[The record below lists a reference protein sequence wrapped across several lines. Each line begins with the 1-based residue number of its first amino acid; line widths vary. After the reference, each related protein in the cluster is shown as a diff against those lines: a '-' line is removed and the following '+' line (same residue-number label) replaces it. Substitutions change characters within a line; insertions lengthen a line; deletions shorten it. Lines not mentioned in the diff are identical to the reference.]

1 MQPGPAAS
9 AIQVTSCGMGAKTAP
24 RGADHL
30 VRRGTTAPCRTG
42 ARAQSGGSMRAGAD
56 RRQLPIVTWFLADF
70 ARNDAL
76 MRGKGLEW
84 HLFNFFREVEE
95 IELR

>member
-30 VRRGTTAPCRTG
+30 VRRGTTAPCRT
-42 ARAQSGGSMRAGAD
+42 ASRPAWQSSTTRRPAGA
-56 RRQLPIVTWFLADF
+56 
-70 ARNDAL
+70 
-76 MRGKGLEW
+76 
-84 HLFNFFREVEE
+84 
-95 IELR
+95 